1 MEVNARRAAVADC
14 LRAAQR
20 PVSATALA
28 QKFSVSRQVIV
39 GDIALLRA
47 GGMEIAATAR
57 GYLLP
62 KTGGLERVLACI
74 HAAQDTGRELE
85 IMVDNGCTVMDVSVE
100 HPIYGYLTGPLHLS
114 SRYDVAQFLE
124 RLEAEQ
130 ARPLS
135 CLTDGVH
142 LHRLSCP
149 DEEAFWRVREQLDQ
163 AGFLYEA

>member
-14 LRAAQR
+14 LRAAKR

-62 KTGGLERVLACI
+62 QTGGLERVLACV
-74 HAAQDTGRELE
+74 HTAQETGRELE

-114 SRYDVAQFLE
+114 SRYDVVQFLE

-130 ARPLS
+130 ACPLS
-135 CLTDGVH
+135 CLTGGVH

-149 DEEAFWRVREQLDQ
+149 DEEAFQRVREQLEQ